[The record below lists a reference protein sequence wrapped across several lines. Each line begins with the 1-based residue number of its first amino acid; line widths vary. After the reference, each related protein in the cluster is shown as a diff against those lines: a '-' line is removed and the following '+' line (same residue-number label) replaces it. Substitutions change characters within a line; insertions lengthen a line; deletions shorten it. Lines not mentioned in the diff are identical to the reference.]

1 LTGLKKPKNTIK
13 TVAFCFVTI
22 AMRYVNRFYARIF
35 YIKAGGYVPS
45 SDSPFFGA
53 AMKIDKETES
63 NILRYHFVEKWRVGT
78 IATQLGVHHSV
89 VDRVLSQAGLPKIE
103 RSPRPSMMDPY
114 LPFIIETLDR
124 FPTLTAA
131 RLYEMAKQR
140 GYPGGPSQFR
150 QRISQ
155 LRPRKQPE
163 AYLRL
168 KTLPGEQAQTD
179 WGHFGHIEIGKARRP
194 LMAFV
199 MVLSWSRQIYLQFY
213 LNAQMENFLRG
224 HVGAFEA
231 WDGLPK
237 VLLYDNLKS
246 AVLERQGDAIRFHP
260 TLLALSAH
268 YRFEPRPVAV
278 ARGNE
283 KGRVERAI
291 RYIRDNFF
299 AGRHWQTLQALNQQA
314 DEWCQGVSADRR
326 CPENKDLSVREAFLQ
341 EQPSL
346 LALPDNPFDSRER
359 VAVIA
364 RKTPYIRFDSN
375 DYSIPHQHVQKPLTV
390 MADLAQVHIL
400 DGVEVIAEHDRSFD
414 KGQQVEDEDH
424 INALWLA
431 KTHARLHRGQDRL
444 SAASDHVP
452 ALLQQSIE
460 RGHVL
465 KTTVRLLNQLLDDY
479 GRAELHCALNEAL
492 KQQSPYPQ
500 AVQQILER
508 RRDEQNKP
516 PPLAVAVPAKVKQY
530 SVKPASLS
538 DYDQLS
544 AQTEEDEKN
553 D

>member
-1 LTGLKKPKNTIK
+1 M
-13 TVAFCFVTI
+13 A
-22 AMRYVNRFYARIF
+22 
-35 YIKAGGYVPS
+35 
-45 SDSPFFGA
+45 
-53 AMKIDKETES
+53 IDKETES
-63 NILRYHFVEKWRVGT
+63 DILRYHFVEKWRVGT

-89 VDRVLSQAGLPKIE
+89 VDRVLSQAGLPKVE
-103 RSPRPSMMDPY
+103 RSPRSAMIDPY
-114 LPFIIETLDR
+114 LPFIVETLAL
-124 FPTLTAA
+124 FPKLSAA

-140 GYPGGPSQFR
+140 GYPGAPSQFR

-168 KTLPGEQAQTD
+168 KTLPGEQAQVD
-179 WGHFGHIEIGKARRP
+179 WGHFGTIDIGKAKRP

-224 HVGAFEA
+224 HVGAFDV
-231 WDGLPK
+231 WHGLPK

-299 AGRHWQTLQALNQQA
+299 AGRRWRTLDELNQQA
-314 DEWCQGVSADRR
+314 NDWCQGISADRR
-326 CPENKDLSVREAFLQ
+326 CPENNDLSVREAFLQ
-341 EQPSL
+341 EQPAL
-346 LALPDNPFDSRER
+346 LTLPDNPFDTRER
-359 VAVIA
+359 VEVIA
-364 RKTPYIRFDSN
+364 RKTPYIRFDTN
-375 DYSIPHQHVQKPLTV
+375 DYSIGHQHVQKNLTV
-390 MADLAQVHIL
+390 LADLAQVRIL
-400 DGVEVIAEHDRSFD
+400 DGSNVIAEHVRSFA
-414 KGQQVEDEDH
+414 KGEQVEDEAH

-431 KTHARLHRGQDRL
+431 KTNARLHRGQDRL

-452 ALLQQSIE
+452 VLLQQSIE

-479 GRAELHCALNEAL
+479 GRAELHIALEEAL
-492 KQQSPYPQ
+492 KKQSPYPQ

-508 RRDEQNKP
+508 RRDEKDLP
-516 PPLAVAVPAKVKQY
+516 PPLAVPVPDKVKQY
-530 SVKPASLS
+530 TVKPARLS
-538 DYDQLS
+538 DYDQLNPVDTS
-544 AQTEEDEKN
+544 MDDEDNE
-553 D
+553 

>member
-1 LTGLKKPKNTIK
+1 
-13 TVAFCFVTI
+13 
-22 AMRYVNRFYARIF
+22 
-35 YIKAGGYVPS
+35 
-45 SDSPFFGA
+45 
-53 AMKIDKETES
+53 MKIDKATES

-103 RSPRPSMMDPY
+103 RSPRSCMIDPH
-114 LPFIIETLDR
+114 LPFIVKTLEA
-124 FPTLTAA
+124 FPTLTAV
-131 RLYEMAKQR
+131 RLYEMARQR

-179 WGHFGHIEIGKARRP
+179 WGHLGHIEIGKATRP

-299 AGRHWQTLQALNQQA
+299 AGRHWKTLHELNQQA

-326 CPENKDLSVREAFLQ
+326 CPENKDLSVRQAFLQ
-341 EQPSL
+341 EQPGL

-359 VAVIA
+359 VEVIA
-364 RKTPYIRFDSN
+364 RKTPYIRFDLN

-390 MADLAQVHIL
+390 MADLAQLRIL

-414 KGQQVEDEDH
+414 KGQQVEDETH

-444 SAASDHVP
+444 NAASDHVP
-452 ALLQQSIE
+452 VLLQQSIE

-479 GRAELHCALNEAL
+479 GRAELHCALQEAL
-492 KQQSPYPQ
+492 KRQSPYPQ

-508 RRDEQNKP
+508 RREEQNKP
-516 PPLAVAVPAKVKQY
+516 PPLAVAVPEKVKQY